1 MSVIV
6 AIKEDGVVYMG
17 ADSQTTAGKRKYTYL
32 NETSFKITRLD
43 NGILVGFCGRV
54 AARQAILAMK
64 YVFTLNE
71 EGSLTKK
78 HIVQEIVPKLVDKME
93 QIGDEE
99 SGALDVSILLA
110 HKDKL
115 YRISSD
121 LDVVCLN
128 ECGKSG
134 AGVDYVNYALF
145 AMKDLPVRE
154 RILKALAESA
164 KRTESVGGP
173 YVLIDTQK
181 LEYEIVDM
189 EGKTIDYCD

>member
-6 AIKEDGVVYMG
+6 AIKENGVVYMG
-17 ADSQTTAGKRKYTYL
+17 ADSQTTAGRRIYSYL

-54 AARQAILAMK
+54 AAKQAILAMK
-64 YVFTLNE
+64 DVFTLDE
-71 EGSLTKK
+71 YGGLTKR
-78 HIVQEIVPKLVDKME
+78 HIVKEIVPKLVDKMG

-115 YRISSD
+115 YKITSG
-121 LDVVCLN
+121 LDVIHLN

-145 AMKDLPVRE
+145 AMKNLPVRD
-154 RILKALAESA
+154 RILKALEESA

-173 YVLIDTQK
+173 HVLIDTKRQ
-181 LEYEIVDM
+181 EYEI
-189 EGKTIDYCD
+189 IDLEEENY

>member
-6 AIKEDGVVYMG
+6 AIKENGVVYMG
-17 ADSQTTAGKRKYTYL
+17 ADSQITAGRRKYSCL
-32 NETSFKITRLD
+32 NETSFKVKRLD
-43 NGILVGFCGRV
+43 NGILVGFCGVV
-54 AARQAILAMK
+54 AVIQAILAMK
-64 YVFTLNE
+64 DVFTLDE
-71 EGSLTKK
+71 HGGVTKR
-78 HIVQEIVPKLVDKME
+78 HIVKEIVPKLVDKME

-115 YRISSD
+115 YRITSG
-121 LDVVCLN
+121 LDVVRLN

-134 AGVDYVNYALF
+134 AGVDCVNYALF

-154 RILKALAESA
+154 RILKALIESA

-173 YVLIDTQK
+173 YVLIDTKKQ
-181 LEYEIVDM
+181 EYEIVDL
-189 EGKTIDYCD
+189 EEENY